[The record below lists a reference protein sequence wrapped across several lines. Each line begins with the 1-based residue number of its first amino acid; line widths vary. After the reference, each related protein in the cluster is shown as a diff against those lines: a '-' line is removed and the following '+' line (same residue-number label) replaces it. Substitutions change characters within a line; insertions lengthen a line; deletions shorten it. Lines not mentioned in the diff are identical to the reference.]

1 MKDVNGDKS
10 VYKILV
16 IAGGIIMEIL
26 LIRHGESEADLLGVH
41 EGRADFPL
49 TKTGREQAKKMAEYV
64 ADYFPPELIL
74 TSPLKRAKE
83 TATILESQLD
93 CPLLEV
99 DHLMEYNNGV
109 LAGLDKEEAKKTHP
123 LPKGGRPIHVPI
135 QNGESQLDFR
145 HRVDQVY
152 YRIVHDYR
160 QKNRIAVVS
169 HGGFL
174 SNFFKTMLQLPTT
187 TKAVFPT
194 GDTGMHLVEI
204 TSENDIIIK
213 FMNSQTHLN

>member
-41 EGRADFPL
+41 EGRADFLL

-83 TATILESQLD
+83 TAMILHEKLD

-109 LAGLDKEEAKKTHP
+109 LAGLDREEAKKKNT
-123 LPKGGRPIHVPI
+123 LPKGERPINVTI
-135 QNGESQLDFR
+135 QIGETLVDYHSRVAQLS
-145 HRVDQVY
+145 
-152 YRIVHDYR
+152 YRLMYDY
-160 QKNRIAVVS
+160 
-169 HGGFL
+169 
-174 SNFFKTMLQLPTT
+174 
-187 TKAVFPT
+187 
-194 GDTGMHLVEI
+194 
-204 TSENDIIIK
+204 
-213 FMNSQTHLN
+213 